1 MGLIE
6 KFSHISHNKIF
17 EHDEKYA
24 RLVELYNSWG
34 DSISSPEDYQLFS
47 SVVKHDLEVDE
58 ARVGELM
65 RKAIVVGDVDGI
77 VGKFITESIVNE
89 QDPAIKPEPQK
100 QESQPG
106 ACVEPKG
113 ASAQTDNAEGAT
125 SEGLPS
131 EEDGKATEEQI
142 QADQLPEKEYLGST
156 QDKHYYI
163 VRSSNDSGDISDV
176 VVEDQ
181 TEEEVWS
188 AKEKGVNFTDM
199 KELIKAVVSD
209 LDLELVST
217 DIIIDYKMLEEEN
230 PEEDMEEVPQGTPPA
245 EANPGEVGGE
255 RMESSFDGAKNESL
269 TEGIK
274 DTLKKA
280 GVDVE
285 SGHWHRNGDNIYF
298 YGVHD
303 DIAQAVADQLCGHLE
318 GNVIEDGIKTYKVV
332 LESRIT
338 EATQKEMGQ
347 SLINY
352 IKDHG
357 ALNNNLGQISNEIK
371 ADKLQGT
378 YKKEQALDKV
388 LAIVKEG
395 AGLAY
400 KVEGQLVPTSE
411 AFPSES
417 MLKETA
423 VELLNSISERVN
435 EDYEI
440 LAADI
445 ADMETAKQLAQ
456 SKQGYAI
463 ADPDPNKK
471 DKFLVVRNKQ
481 AV

>member
-1 MGLIE
+1 MDLIE
-6 KFSHISHNKIF
+6 QFSRMNHNQIF
-17 EHDEKYA
+17 ERDEKYS
-24 RLVELYNSWG
+24 RLLELYNSWG
-34 DSISSPEDYQLFS
+34 DPISSPEDYQLFS
-47 SVVKHDLEVDE
+47 SIVKHDLEVDE

-65 RKAIVVGDVDGI
+65 RKAIIAGDMDSSVGS
-77 VGKFITESIVNE
+77 FISESVINE
-89 QDPAIKPEPQK
+89 QEPIIKPQPQQ

-106 ACVEPKG
+106 AGVNPKD
-113 ASAQTDNAEGAT
+113 AIAQPDNEEGAP

-131 EEDGKATEEQI
+131 EEEESTEEQI

-199 KELIKAVVSD
+199 KELIKAVVDD

-217 DIIIDYKMLEEEN
+217 DIIIDYEMLEEEN

-255 RMESSFDGAKNESL
+255 RMESTFDRAKNESL
-269 TEGIK
+269 IEGVK

-303 DIAQAVADQLCGHLE
+303 DIAQAIADQLCGHLE

-332 LESRIT
+332 LESKVS
-338 EATQKEMGQ
+338 ESTQKEMGQ

-352 IKDHG
+352 IRDHG
-357 ALNNNLGQISNEIK
+357 ALNNNLTQISKEIK
-371 ADKLQGT
+371 ASKLQGT

-395 AGLAY
+395 ADLAY
-400 KVEGQLVPTSE
+400 KVESQLVPAKE

-423 VELLNSISERVN
+423 IELLNSISERVN

-445 ADMETAKQLAQ
+445 ADMDTAKQIAQ